1 MKEKSELKEKVIE
14 EVLNDKWSEYILPLK
29 TVLVDYKC
37 AIMEIEAKFKVLDT
51 QFNISHDR
59 NPIESIKSRMKS
71 VDKIIKKLERYGY
84 PITLESMEEN
94 IWDIAGVRVICSFTE
109 DIYFLERNLLQ
120 QDDIRLIMR
129 KDYIKNPKPNGYRSL
144 HLRVEIPVFLSSGKK
159 WVKAEI
165 QFRTIAMDFWASLEH
180 KIRYNKKITENIDEI
195 NQELLECAQMC
206 YQLDDKMQKVKN
218 KSNIESL

>member
-59 NPIESIKSRMKS
+59 NPIESIKSRLKS

-94 IWDIAGVRVICSFTE
+94 IWDIAGIRVICNYID
-109 DIYFLERNLLQ
+109 DIYKIAELLLKQ
-120 QDDIRLIMR
+120 SDIELVRE
-129 KDYIKNPKPNGYRSL
+129 KDYIEAPKKNGYRSL
-144 HLRVEIPVFLSSGKK
+144 HLVVLVPVFLSDKVEK
-159 WVKAEI
+159 VPVELQI
-165 QFRTIAMDFWASLEH
+165 RTVVMDAWASLEH
-180 KIRYNKKITENIDEI
+180 
-195 NQELLECAQMC
+195 ELKYKREETISKTAVKSLKQCAEEMAAV
-206 YQLDDKMQKVKN
+206 DARMQK
-218 KSNIESL
+218 IHREL